1 MIKTFKARKITKTN
15 IGSKCGIV
23 DIRKR
28 ILENKTYSISY
39 TIKGKSL
46 ELNFLKRY
54 RKSNLSDFKNIY
66 SDLLNIAK
74 EKKVKKIYT
83 SSWVFSETKGLSERL
98 GFKLVKGTDK
108 KLNLIKEKY
117 PDYKIKGI
125 EQKSFKDSINY
136 GVIPCLVLE
145 NKSLK
150 KEVIINMDKNM
161 LPIYVK
167 EL

>member
-1 MIKTFKARKITKTN
+1 MIKKLKARRITKTN
-15 IGSKCGIV
+15 IGSKLGIV
-23 DIRKR
+23 DLRKN
-28 ILENKTYSISY
+28 IIENKTYSLSY

-54 RKSNLSDFKNIY
+54 RTSNLGDFKKIY

-74 EKKVKKIYT
+74 EKKIKRIYT
-83 SSWVFSETKGLSERL
+83 SSWIFSETKGLSERL

-108 KLNLIKEKY
+108 KLKLIKEKY
-117 PDYKIKGI
+117 PDYKIIGI
-125 EQKSFKDSINY
+125 EQRFSTDSIYY

-150 KEVIINMDKNM
+150 KEVTIILEKNI

>member
-1 MIKTFKARKITKTN
+1 LIKKFKARRITKPT
-15 IGSKCGIV
+15 IGSKLGVV
-23 DIRKR
+23 DLRKK
-28 ILENKTYSISY
+28 IIENKTYSLSY

-46 ELNFLKRY
+46 ELNFLRKNT
-54 RKSNLSDFKNIY
+54 KSNLNDLKNIY
-66 SDLLNIAK
+66 SDFLSIAK
-74 EKKVKKIYT
+74 KNKIKKIYT

-98 GFKLVKGTDK
+98 GFKLVKGTDE
-108 KLNLIKEKY
+108 KLKLIKEKY

>member
-1 MIKTFKARKITKTN
+1 MIKTFKARRITKTN
-15 IGSKCGIV
+15 IGSKLGVV
-23 DIRKR
+23 DLRKN
-28 ILENKTYSISY
+28 IIENKTYSLSY
-39 TIKGKSL
+39 TVKGKSL
-46 ELNFLKRY
+46 ELNFLIKY
-54 RKSNLSDFKNIY
+54 RKSNLSDFKKIY
-66 SDLLNIAK
+66 SELLNIAK
-74 EKKVKKIYT
+74 EKKIKKIYT

-117 PDYKIKGI
+117 PDYKIIGI
-125 EQKSFKDSINY
+125 EQRFSTDPRNY
-136 GVIPCLVLE
+136 GLTPCLVLE

-150 KEVIINMDKNM
+150 KEVVINMDKNM

>member
-1 MIKTFKARKITKTN
+1 LIKTFKARKITKTN

-117 PDYKIKGI
+117 PDYKIIGI
-125 EQKSFKDSINY
+125 EQRFSTDSINY

>member
-1 MIKTFKARKITKTN
+1 MIKKLKARRITKTN
-15 IGSKCGIV
+15 IGSKLGIV
-23 DIRKR
+23 DLRKN
-28 ILENKTYSISY
+28 IIENKTYSLSY

-54 RKSNLSDFKNIY
+54 RTSNLGDFKKIY

-74 EKKVKKIYT
+74 EKKIKRIYT
-83 SSWVFSETKGLSERL
+83 SSWIFSETKGLSERL

-108 KLNLIKEKY
+108 KLKLIKEKY
-117 PDYKIKGI
+117 PDYKIIGI
-125 EQKSFKDSINY
+125 EQRFSTDSINY

-150 KEVIINMDKNM
+150 KEVTIILEKNM

>member
-1 MIKTFKARKITKTN
+1 LIKKLKARRITKTN
-15 IGSKCGIV
+15 IGSKLGIV
-23 DIRKR
+23 DLRKN
-28 ILENKTYSISY
+28 IIENKTYSLSY

-54 RKSNLSDFKNIY
+54 RTSNLGDFKKIY

-74 EKKVKKIYT
+74 EKKIKRIYT
-83 SSWVFSETKGLSERL
+83 SSWIFSETKGLSERL

-108 KLNLIKEKY
+108 KLKLIKEKY
-117 PDYKIKGI
+117 PDYKIIGI
-125 EQKSFKDSINY
+125 EQRFSTDSINY

-150 KEVIINMDKNM
+150 KEVTIILEKNM